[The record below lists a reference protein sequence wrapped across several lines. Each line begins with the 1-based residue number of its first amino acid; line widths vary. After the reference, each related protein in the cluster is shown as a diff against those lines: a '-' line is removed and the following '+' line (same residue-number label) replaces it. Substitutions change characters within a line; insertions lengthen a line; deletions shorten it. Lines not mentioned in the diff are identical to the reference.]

1 MISLSLFRW
10 AWQSKWPCLTAL
22 YRVNPIPAE
31 TLLKRRRGSKA
42 SFEGI
47 GSCETHRFAKLWA
60 REMGQA
66 MERGQLG
73 CNGQLRFG
81 HKVVGPF
88 RYPEGLAVRVNVK
101 LDMQESRWS
110 NWNMLVTVNDLL
122 VVVKS
127 CSITGSW
134 CSGIVNHIASRS
146 RWSDIPCPAQAFPD
160 AILWGTPGIMVELS
174 LPAEM
179 CSRMYFTYLFFWV
192 KVCVH
197 LFRHGANEKSDMFA
211 NNVRVCHIQFVSIPI
226 VMIIITF
233 KNLMLKLVMYPLF
246 DPSMSWAKWQS

>member
-1 MISLSLFRW
+1 
-10 AWQSKWPCLTAL
+10 
-22 YRVNPIPAE
+22 
-31 TLLKRRRGSKA
+31 
-42 SFEGI
+42 
-47 GSCETHRFAKLWA
+47 
-60 REMGQA
+60 

-88 RYPEGLAVRVNVK
+88 RYPEGLAFRVNVK
-101 LDMQESRWS
+101 LDMQKSRWS
-110 NWNMLVTVNDLL
+110 NWIMLVTVSDLL

-179 CSRMYFTYLFFWV
+179 CSRMYFT
-192 KVCVH
+192 H
-197 LFRHGANEKSDMFA
+197 LFLELRFVFTFSDTAPM
-211 NNVRVCHIQFVSIPI
+211 R
-226 VMIIITF
+226 
-233 KNLMLKLVMYPLF
+233 NLMCLLTTCGFVT
-246 DPSMSWAKWQS
+246 SSWYRLQL